1 MHGSERQMAMIN
13 PTCILAEASTSFIHA
28 PREGMS
34 TDDVDRILESG
45 RLSLVELDRLAV
57 PRKTL
62 AHRRI
67 LGCLTLEQSDR
78 VRRLMRMILEAEY
91 TFGDN
96 AKAHTWLR
104 RPSTLLDG
112 ETPLDRL
119 DTDAGTKQIETLLE
133 RIAHGIA
140 A

>member
-1 MHGSERQMAMIN
+1 MVDVSGS
-13 PTCILAEASTSFIHA
+13 LAEASAPFLYP

-34 TDDVDRILESG
+34 VDQVDRLLESG
-45 RLSLVELDRLAV
+45 RLSLAELDRLAL

-62 AHRRI
+62 AHRRL
-67 LGCLTLEQSDR
+67 LGALTLEQSDR
-78 VRRLMRMILEAEY
+78 VRRLDRIIMEAEV
-91 TFGDN
+91 TFGDD

-104 RPSTLLDG
+104 RPNQLLGG
-112 ETPLDRL
+112 EAPLDRL

-133 RIAHGIA
+133 RIAQGIA

>member
-1 MHGSERQMAMIN
+1 MIEQLVG
-13 PTCILAEASTSFIHA
+13 LAEAQMSLRP

-34 TDDVDRILESG
+34 TEQVDAIVASG
-45 RLSLVELDRLAV
+45 RLSLVELDRLAI

-67 LGCLTLEQSDR
+67 FGNLTLEQSDR
-78 VRRLMRMILEAEY
+78 VRRLVRMIIEAEC
-91 TFGDN
+91 TFDN
-96 AKAHTWLR
+96 ETKAHTWLR
-104 RPSTLLDG
+104 RPNALLGG

-119 DTDAGTKQIETLLE
+119 DTDAGTKQIEILLG

>member
-1 MHGSERQMAMIN
+1 MIEN
-13 PTCILAEASTSFIHA
+13 LPGLAEAQMSLVA
-28 PREGMS
+28 PREGMT
-34 TDDVDRILESG
+34 TDQVDAIIESG
-45 RLSLVELDRLAV
+45 RLSLAEIDRLAI

-67 LGCLTLEQSDR
+67 FGNLTLEQSDR
-78 VRRLMRMILEAEY
+78 VRRLVRMIMEAEY
-91 TFGDN
+91 TFGTE

-104 RPSTLLDG
+104 RPNALLGG

-119 DTDAGTKQIETLLE
+119 DTDAGTKQIETLLG